1 MIVTS
6 PTSVTTSSMQ
16 SSESTDNQQ
25 SPSELQKDDFL
36 KLLVT
41 QLKNQDPMNPVD
53 NAEFTAQMAQFSSLE
68 QLVNINE
75 TLGMLNATTANVN
88 AGQAFGLIGKEVTVE
103 GSNVHVKNGVGS
115 DISFSLADS
124 ANEVTIQVLDPSGNV
139 VRTITVGAKLGGE
152 NSVAWDGMDSQGNP
166 LPDGLYK
173 YTVAAKG
180 AGGNPIDV
188 QTNTTGVVDAVSF
201 ENGVA
206 YLHVGDLK
214 FMLSE
219 VKEVRD
225 PSGQTDDGGADTAED
240 TTEDD
245 DVTDDDTTENPAA

>member
-1 MIVTS
+1 MITTS
-6 PTSVTTSSMQ
+6 PTSVTTTSAQ
-16 SSESTDNQQ
+16 SSGSTDNQP

-115 DISFSLADS
+115 DISFNLADS
-124 ANEVTIQVLDPSGNV
+124 ATEVEIQILDPSGNV
-139 VRTITVGAKLGGE
+139 VRTITVGAKIGGA
-152 NSVAWDGMDSQGNP
+152 NSVAWDGLDSQGKP

-173 YTVAAKG
+173 YSVAAKD

-206 YLHVGDLK
+206 YLHIGDLK

-225 PSGQTDDGGADTAED
+225 PTGSTQGDTDTAED
-240 TTEDD
+240 TTDEDD
-245 DVTDDDTTENPAA
+245 TTDDDTTENPAA